1 MPIPKNLSTN
11 IDTHVTHVVRLRLFG
26 FLERLA
32 GDRETSLEVGDNAT
46 LRDVLSDL
54 AARYGADFASAIFR
68 APGEV
73 QTHLRLFM
81 NERQAGIDDLI
92 KPDASGNTE
101 VLVLV
106 LNSIEGGS
114 Q

>member
-1 MPIPKNLSTN
+1 MSCI
-11 IDTHVTHVVRLRLFG
+11 VRLRLFG

-32 GDRETSLEVGDNAT
+32 GHRETSIEVRDGAT
-46 LRDVLSDL
+46 LFDVLSNL
-54 AARYGADFASAIFR
+54 AERYGAEFTAAIFR
-68 APGEV
+68 APHEV

-81 NERQAGIDDLI
+81 NERPAEVNDVIA
-92 KPDASGNTE
+92 PDVSGATE

-114 Q
+114 R

>member
-1 MPIPKNLSTN
+1 MSY
-11 IDTHVTHVVRLRLFG
+11 VVRLRLFG

-32 GDRETSLEVGDNAT
+32 GRRETSIVVGDNAT
-46 LRDVLSDL
+46 LLDVLSDL
-54 AARYGADFASAIFR
+54 ARQYGTEFASAVFR
-68 APGEV
+68 APNHV

-81 NERQAGIDDLI
+81 NERPAEVTDLVA
-92 KPDASGNTE
+92 PDAKGETE

-114 Q
+114 R

>member
-1 MPIPKNLSTN
+1 MTCL
-11 IDTHVTHVVRLRLFG
+11 VRLRLFG

-32 GDRETSLEVGDNAT
+32 GHRETNIEVGENAT
-46 LRDVLSDL
+46 LLDMLSDL
-54 AARYGADFASAIFR
+54 AEQYGPDFSSAIFR
-68 APGEV
+68 APREV

-81 NERQAGIDDLI
+81 NEKQAEVHDSI
-92 KPDASGNTE
+92 KPDETGKTE

-114 Q
+114 L

>member
-1 MPIPKNLSTN
+1 
-11 IDTHVTHVVRLRLFG
+11 VVRLRLFG

-32 GDRETSLEVGDNAT
+32 GHRETSIEMGDDAT
-46 LRDVLSDL
+46 LLDVLSDL
-54 AARYGADFASAIFR
+54 AERYGAEFAAAIFR
-68 APGEV
+68 APHEV

-81 NERQAGIDDLI
+81 NDKQAEVNDLI
-92 KPDASGNTE
+92 TPDVSGETE

-114 Q
+114 R